1 MAEYLFLSRTLFYL
15 DIMSHLADHE
25 AWWALDCFDPE
36 FARDSRSVRHGLSTN
51 SFRHHNTDNSPY
63 SCWPIFIMPY
73 NLPPNKYLK
82 QGFIFLTLVIPVLRN
97 RRSKKNILRL
107 LIEELMEL

>member
-25 AWWALDCFDPE
+25 AWQALDRFDPE

-51 SFRHHNTDNSPY
+51 SFRHHNTIIAS
-63 SCWPIFIMPY
+63 
-73 NLPPNKYLK
+73 
-82 QGFIFLTLVIPVLRN
+82 TLVGQFLSCLTISLLT
-97 RRSKKNILRL
+97 NI
-107 LIEELMEL
+107 